1 MTRIAVGAFLHE
13 TNTFAP
19 TKATYDDFVHGG
31 GWPSMAHG
39 ADVLKVMRKINV
51 GLAGFVEAAEANG
64 WELVPTISAAAVP
77 SAHVTND
84 AFERVMK
91 EMVDGIAAAGPID
104 AVYLDL
110 HGAMVTE
117 HYDDG
122 EGETLA
128 RVRKVIGKDLPLVV
142 SLDLHANVSPE
153 MMAHADALIA
163 YRTYPHVD
171 MADTGR
177 ACARHLALML
187 KTKARFAK
195 AFRQLPF
202 LIPIS
207 WQCTNDQPTKGI
219 YEKLAALE
227 SDAVPTLSFAPGFPA
242 ADFRDCGPSVFAY
255 GRTQADADAAADK
268 LVALVE
274 SHEDDFDGRIYSPDD
289 GVRLAMELA
298 KSASKPIVIADT
310 QDNPGAGGDSDTTG
324 MLRALVRNKAS
335 GAIGVIYDP
344 ESASAA
350 HAAGVGATVTLDLG
364 GKSGIPGDAPYKE
377 TFVVEKLSDG
387 KFVASGPYYGGR
399 DMDMGLSACL
409 RIGDVRVVV
418 GSYKAQLADQS
429 MYRYVGIEP
438 TEQKILVN
446 KSSVH
451 FRADFEPIAEKLL
464 ICAAPGAMPADTATL
479 PWTRLRPGIRIKPN
493 GPAFTAPPNLA
504 QHLQSRDNRHAHHR
518 THRRLCRRTHRH
530 QARSACPSRDR
541 LRGSAHLRHRR
552 GEAEGMGHRGASR
565 PRRHRRDRRAQG
577 QGQRRQ
583 AHRPARRHGR
593 AADGGEHQPEMA
605 LDHSRPLPRL
615 RP

>member
-64 WELVPTISAAAVP
+64 WELVPTIAAAAVP
-77 SAHVTND
+77 SAHVTRD

-117 HYDDG
+117 DYDDG
-122 EGETLA
+122 EGETLG
-128 RVRKVIGKDLPLVV
+128 RVRKVIGPDLPLVA
-142 SLDLHANVSPE
+142 SLDLHANASPE
-153 MMAHADALIA
+153 MIAHADALIA
-163 YRTYPHVD
+163 YRTYPHID

-242 ADFRDCGPSVFAY
+242 ADFAHCGPRVFAY
-255 GRTQADADAAADK
+255 GRTQADADRAADE
-268 LVALVE
+268 LRNLIV
-274 SHEDDFDGRIYSPDD
+274 SHEDDFDGRIYTPDE
-289 GVRLAMELA
+289 GVRHAMELA
-298 KSASKPIVIADT
+298 ARATRPIVIADT

-324 MLRALVRNKAS
+324 MLRAS
-335 GAIGVIYDP
+335 
-344 ESASAA
+344 
-350 HAAGVGATVTLDLG
+350 
-364 GKSGIPGDAPYKE
+364 
-377 TFVVEKLSDG
+377 
-387 KFVASGPYYGGR
+387 
-399 DMDMGLSACL
+399 
-409 RIGDVRVVV
+409 
-418 GSYKAQLADQS
+418 
-429 MYRYVGIEP
+429 
-438 TEQKILVN
+438 
-446 KSSVH
+446 
-451 FRADFEPIAEKLL
+451 
-464 ICAAPGAMPADTATL
+464 
-479 PWTRLRPGIRIKPN
+479 
-493 GPAFTAPPNLA
+493 
-504 QHLQSRDNRHAHHR
+504 
-518 THRRLCRRTHRH
+518 
-530 QARSACPSRDR
+530 
-541 LRGSAHLRHRR
+541 
-552 GEAEGMGHRGASR
+552 
-565 PRRHRRDRRAQG
+565 
-577 QGQRRQ
+577 
-583 AHRPARRHGR
+583 ARR
-593 AADGGEHQPEMA
+593 
-605 LDHSRPLPRL
+605 
-615 RP
+615 